1 MLRTSKEDITLALD
15 SALPVNSIEE
25 NIYKDSKTEGKIN
38 ILETLSTGK
47 DEADIITNKV
57 ALNKV
62 LNSLEVKDKKIIM
75 LRYFKNLTQSD
86 VAKIMGISQV
96 QVSRLEK
103 KILNKMKIKLA

>member
-62 LNSLEVKDKKIIM
+62 LNFSLLFWILWNDC
-75 LRYFKNLTQSD
+75 S
-86 VAKIMGISQV
+86 
-96 QVSRLEK
+96 VSITTVYL
-103 KILNKMKIKLA
+103 LPFC